1 MQCYDVTITERGIKI
16 LGIQVIDTTYL
27 FPSFR
32 EVLIEKVCQDANAV
46 CCPDMGGSIDIKW
59 PELQE
64 GLDMLEGVFDLGLVP
79 VGLDDFTSRKRKD
92 SGLIMDVCMIGD
104 KDTDAIKT
112 FNLRPYMLRLF

>member
-1 MQCYDVTITERGIKI
+1 MQCYDVTIPERGIKI
-16 LGIQVIDTTYL
+16 FGIQVIDATYL

-79 VGLDDFTSRKRKD
+79 ALT
-92 SGLIMDVCMIGD
+92 L
-104 KDTDAIKT
+104 T
-112 FNLRPYMLRLF
+112 